1 MKAKQWIKDYV
12 DFAMPLIMVVV
23 GFILAI
29 LDDKDFKSYGGAYI
43 PLIFLTY
50 ILFVRLFTTRL
61 FPIFKA
67 NARLLFIVYFFWWL
81 FTTNMYNENFVRF
94 LVTWLIIIPLFYA
107 IISIIILD
115 SFKFLKIFFA
125 NCYPI
130 IKKVSYI
137 SMALL
142 TLIAFLTY
150 QFGTPKMF
158 EIISSIFVV
167 VVIAFVVISIL
178 YYWIF
183 SLLSKLKPNIVV
195 KKPWDIEEWE
205 MDAKIEKEAREE
217 AERQE
222 REENKILNALA
233 DKIRRRL

>member
-23 GFILAI
+23 GFMLILS
-29 LDDKDFKSYGGAYI
+29 DKDFDKYGGIYI
-43 PLIFLTY
+43 PLMFLVC
-50 ILFVRLFTTRL
+50 ILFIRLFTTKI
-61 FPIFKA
+61 FPIFQTSFGLIFLFYVIYW
-67 NARLLFIVYFFWWL
+67 LLN
-81 FTTNMYNENFVRF
+81 TNMYNEDFVRF
-94 LVTWLIIIPLFYA
+94 LATLIAIIPLFTFIIIA
-107 IISIIILD
+107 IIVY

-137 SMALL
+137 SMAIL
-142 TLIAFLTY
+142 TLITFLIY
-150 QFGTPKMF
+150 QFGTPNMF
-158 EIISSIFVV
+158 AIIRWIFVV
-167 VVIAFVVISIL
+167 AVIAFVAISIL

-183 SLLSKLKPNIVV
+183 SLLSNFKPNIVV

-222 REENKILNALA
+222 REENRILNALA

>member
-12 DFAMPLIMVVV
+12 DFAMPLIMVIV
-23 GFILAI
+23 GFMLILS
-29 LDDKDFKSYGGAYI
+29 DKDFDKYGGIYI
-43 PLIFLTY
+43 PLIFLGC
-50 ILFVRLFTTRL
+50 ILFVRLFIAQI
-61 FPIFKA
+61 FPIFKTSFGLIFLFYVISW
-67 NARLLFIVYFFWWL
+67 LLN
-81 FTTNMYNENFVRF
+81 TNMYSENFVRF
-94 LVTWLIIIPLFYA
+94 LVTLIVIIPLFSF
-107 IISIIILD
+107 IIATIIVY

-130 IKKVSYI
+130 IKKISYI
-137 SMALL
+137 SMAI
-142 TLIAFLTY
+142 LILITFLIY
-150 QFGTPKMF
+150 QFGTPKIF
-158 EIISSIFVV
+158 EIAKEILFVII
-167 VVIAFVVISIL
+167 IAFIAISIL

-183 SLLSKLKPNIVV
+183 SLLSKFKPNIVV

-222 REENKILNALA
+222 REENRILNALA